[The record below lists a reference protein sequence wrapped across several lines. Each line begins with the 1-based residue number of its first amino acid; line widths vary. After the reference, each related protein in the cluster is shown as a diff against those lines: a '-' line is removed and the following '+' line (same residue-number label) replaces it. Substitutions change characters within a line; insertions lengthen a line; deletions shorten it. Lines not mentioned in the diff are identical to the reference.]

1 MKKHKVYLPKLLL
14 ALGLISSTVFL
25 IPTLITA
32 FSDEPLWVTVGFFLF
47 SLLGASLII
56 AFFNC
61 RISYDE
67 NEFSARSFFGIK
79 RSFTY
84 EQVTAIKENTRDT
97 YIYIGK
103 RRVMIDEISIG
114 GSEFVTFVK
123 SKYRKLHNGKAL
135 PAIPKNKQDIFNG
148 NVNDTAG
155 FVAGYIIM
163 GVFILAFAV
172 FCVWHIYFSSN
183 ANTVEQQLT
192 FKHYATDGDDVILYS
207 SDSQLY
213 KIRFTD
219 NQFNKNSVKSIC
231 DGKTTVTAYSKKIT
245 PDDEDDYYSVKAI
258 FVEDTCI
265 LSFEETERLHIQEY
279 KPLVFVPLVM
289 AAVWGTFVVLS
300 IMTGRNPKKFSKR
313 FVKLFFKD
321 GYIKY

>member
-14 ALGLISSTVFL
+14 ALGLVSSTVFL
-25 IPTLITA
+25 VPTLITA
-32 FSDEPLWVTVGFFLF
+32 FSYEPLWVTVGFSLF

-56 AFFNC
+56 AFINC

-67 NEFSARSFFGIK
+67 NGFSAKNFFGIRK
-79 RSFTY
+79 SFTY
-84 EQVTAIKENTRDT
+84 EQVTAIKENMRET

-123 SKYRKLHNGKAL
+123 NKYRKLHKGQPL
-135 PAIPKNKQDIFNG
+135 PKIPKNKHDIFNG

-172 FCVWHIYFSSN
+172 FCVWHVYFSSN

-192 FKHYATDGDDVILYS
+192 FIHYAIDDNDVILYPT
-207 SDSQLY
+207 DGQLY

-219 NQFNKNSVKSIC
+219 NQFNKDAVKSVC
-231 DGKTTVTAYSKKIT
+231 DGKTPVTVYSKKVT
-245 PDDEDDYYSVKAI
+245 PDDEDDYFSVKAI

-289 AAVWGTFVVLS
+289 AAVWGPFVVLS

-313 FVKLFFKD
+313 IVKLFFKD
-321 GYIKY
+321 GYVKY